1 MTQRAR
7 ISKPI
12 ALARALFAYAK
23 IVRDPNQL
31 AEVFQ
36 LSDSLSDPRV
46 MERLALG
53 IRKHPGGAE
62 ALAARRRVRVDLSEI
77 GTLPEGTLG
86 KAYWHFM
93 KDNNLTPESIP
104 TLAAGDEGAFIRAHL
119 YETHDMWHALT
130 GFDSDVAGE
139 LGLQA
144 FYGAQLNGPL
154 PAAIL
159 AAGVLN
165 TALFALDD
173 QARRFDA
180 IAYGW
185 NVGKRARPL
194 FGFDW
199 TGSWAKP
206 VAEVRAA
213 MNLPV
218 AGCGRAAIV
227 AAYDKL
233 PTISKAAATE
243 AELHA

>member
-1 MTQRAR
+1 M
-7 ISKPI
+7 KPV

-31 AEVFQ
+31 AEVFH

-46 MERLALG
+46 MDRLAAG
-53 IRKHPGGAE
+53 IRSHAGGAE
-62 ALAARRRVRVDLSEI
+62 ALAARRRIRVELSEL
-77 GTLPEGTLG
+77 GKLPEGTLG
-86 KAYWHFM
+86 KTYWRFM
-93 KDNNLTPESIP
+93 KDNNLVPDSIP
-104 TLAAGDEGAFIRAHL
+104 KLAATDEGAFIRAHL
-119 YETHDMWHALT
+119 YETHDMWHAIT

-154 PAAIL
+154 PSAIL
-159 AAGVLN
+159 AAGILN

-173 QARRFDA
+173 QGRRFDA

-185 NVGKRARPL
+185 NVGRRARPL

-199 TGSWAKP
+199 TGSWDRP

-213 MNLPV
+213 MNIPV
-218 AGCGRAAIV
+218 AGCGRSAIV
-227 AAYDKL
+227 AAYDKV
-233 PTISKAAATE
+233 PSFSSKASASTTQLSA
-243 AELHA
+243 